1 MSNLTSRSNFI
12 LKGLSSLPQLQIP
25 LFVMFFSMYLMTWIG
40 NVSLLSAIRYDVH
53 LHTPMYF
60 FLGNLSFLDIC
71 YTTTTVP
78 QMLIHFLRNRKA
90 ICFNCCFI
98 QMFFFTFFG
107 STECALLA
115 VMAYDRYV
123 AICYPLRYFTIM
135 GKAACIALASGSWA
149 SACTHSLVQTSL
161 ASKLTYCASHE
172 VEHFFCEVQP
182 LLKISCSDIRVNSI
196 LLTLAS
202 WAFGIGSL
210 LFTLISYVFIIKAIM
225 KIRTADGRC
234 KTFSTC
240 ASHITVVTLFY
251 GTAIFM
257 YLKPSSSHSQ
267 TQDSLISAIYSVV
280 IPMLNPIIYSLRNQD
295 VKGALKRVMKRNLHG
310 PLLKG

>member
-1 MSNLTSRSNFI
+1 MSNLTSRNDFI
-12 LKGLSSLPQLQIP
+12 LMGLSSLPHLQIP
-25 LFVMFFSMYLMTWIG
+25 LFVVFFNMYLMTWIG
-40 NVSLLSAIRYDVH
+40 NVSLLSAIRSDVR

-60 FLGNLSFLDIC
+60 FLGNLSILDIW

-78 QMLIHFLRNRKA
+78 QMLIHFLRDRKA
-90 ICFNCCFI
+90 ISFNRCFI

-135 GKAACIALASGSWA
+135 GKAACISLASGSWA

-161 ASKLTYCASHE
+161 ASQLTYCASHD

-182 LLKISCSDIRVNSI
+182 LLKISCSDTRVNNI

-210 LFTLISYVFIIKAIM
+210 LFTLISYIFIIIAIM
-225 KIRTADGRC
+225 RIPSAEGRC

-240 ASHITVVTLFY
+240 TSHITVVTLFY

-257 YLKPSSSHSQ
+257 YMKPSSNHSQ
-267 TQDSLISAIYSVV
+267 RQDSLISAVYSVV

-295 VKGALKRVMKRNLHG
+295 VKGALKRMIKRNLQG
-310 PLLKG
+310 PPLKG